1 MVNHGHLLT
10 CPNKKG
16 DIPDGLLKQM
26 KSCQVAT
33 NEFLR
38 LYWSSVY
45 PPVTES
51 QTIATAT
58 PAQRAAKA
66 TKMISY
72 IAQTPDKV
80 NVMKRLAEQSG
91 IDPTRIETVSVTCF
105 SLLSLNVPRIVY
117 ETSFECC

>member
-1 MVNHGHLLT
+1 
-10 CPNKKG
+10 
-16 DIPDGLLKQM
+16 M

-72 IAQTPDKV
+72 IAQTPEKV